1 MLFSLLIVMML
12 AEGPQAPPPPPG
24 ATFAEASQLAADGRN
39 AEALAAF
46 QRLAAANPNDHEAR
60 IWIARIHERM
70 GRPAVAE
77 AVYRSV
83 LLEDPA
89 NVDAM
94 LGIGTT
100 LLARHLTEDAIDML
114 ARAEALAPSR
124 EDILDAQGRAHGEA
138 GDPVRAI
145 AYFERVV
152 AISPTEQHRLSLER
166 VRASYFHRI
175 EVHGLSED
183 FNTGTSNTAGGGAM
197 VNYRLNDRMRVFG
210 RGDAQRKFG
219 ISDQRGGGGL
229 EWRWRPL
236 TSVTGHVLIGPDN
249 IVMPERDY
257 LGEIDH
263 TYGRASWTGTYR
275 YLDFNGAWMAV
286 VSPAVSWWASDRL
299 SIGLR
304 YAHSIT
310 QSNQLL
316 DTEHGHTLHARGAY
330 RYRPRL
336 WLLGGYASGVDDFD
350 TVSIDEIGNFRAQ
363 AVSGGV
369 RWDLP
374 SLTSLTGTYD
384 YQWRS
389 NDVGRSRLLVGLAH
403 RF

>member
-1 MLFSLLIVMML
+1 
-12 AEGPQAPPPPPG
+12 
-24 ATFAEASQLAADGRN
+24 
-39 AEALAAF
+39 
-46 QRLAAANPNDHEAR
+46 
-60 IWIARIHERM
+60 
-70 GRPAVAE
+70 
-77 AVYRSV
+77 
-83 LLEDPA
+83 
-89 NVDAM
+89 
-94 LGIGTT
+94 
-100 LLARHLTEDAIDML
+100 
-114 ARAEALAPSR
+114 
-124 EDILDAQGRAHGEA
+124 
-138 GDPVRAI
+138 VRAI
-145 AYFERVV
+145 DYFERVLAV
-152 AISPTEQHRLSLER
+152 SPTEQHLLALER
-166 VRASYFHRI
+166 VRASYFHRV
-175 EVHGLSED
+175 EAYGLSED
-183 FNTGTSNTAGGGAM
+183 FNTGTSNTTGGSVM

-219 ISDQRGGGGL
+219 ISDQRGGGGV
-229 EWRWRPL
+229 EWRWKPL
-236 TSVTGHVLIGPDN
+236 TSITGHALIGPDN
-249 IVMPERDY
+249 VVLPEGDY

-286 VSPAVSWWASDRL
+286 VSPAVTWWASDRL
-299 SIGLR
+299 SVGLR

-310 QSNQLL
+310 KSNQLF
-316 DTEHGHTLHARGAY
+316 DTEHGNTLHARGAY

-336 WLLGGYASGVDDFD
+336 WLLGGYAAGVEDFD
-350 TVSIDEIGNFRAQ
+350 TVSIDEIGRFRAH